1 MNNNDKAFYDR
12 KIAAIEK
19 LLKRIPAIEKEIR
32 KANDAIDRGNFTVTQ
47 FEEIVRRRTA
57 LYCEL
62 ETKERKLKE
71 DYKVI
76 NSYKLNRLITDSS
89 NLKDY

>member
-1 MNNNDKAFYDR
+1 MNSNDKAFYDR

-32 KANDAIDRGNFTVTQ
+32 KANEEIDRGNFTVTQ

-71 DYKVI
+71 DYKVT
-76 NSYKLNRLITDSS
+76 NSYKLNQLITDSS